1 MADATIANQFPMR
14 VSVDVKLPM
23 IDLPAEVHVEVLVKF
38 GICQTCGSFNLL
50 CFYLSTPFAK

>member
-23 IDLPAEVHVEVLVKF
+23 TDLPAEVLVKF
-38 GICQTCGSFNLL
+38 GICQTCGSFNPL

>member
-14 VSVDVKLPM
+14 VSVDMKLPM
-23 IDLPAEVHVEVLVKF
+23 IDLPAEVHVEVLGEFIV
-38 GICQTCGSFNLL
+38 CQTCGSFNPL